1 MLPKSDKERYIC
13 NMAMSQFNIRVYGI
27 LINEKNQVLV
37 TDELIK
43 GKQITKFPGGGL
55 EFGEGTLD
63 CIKREFMEETKMEIE
78 VIEHFYTTDF
88 FQPSAFHKDHQ
99 IISIYYIV
107 KPTSVFDILIKD
119 KVFDF
124 IQKLKYEQQF
134 RWVSVKKISAEDF
147 TLPIDKIVGDQIK
160 KKYNGKT
167 NAIKNPG

>member
-1 MLPKSDKERYIC
+1 
-13 NMAMSQFNIRVYGI
+13 MAMGQFNIRVYGI
-27 LINEKNQVLV
+27 LINEKDQVLV

-55 EFGEGTLD
+55 ELGEGTLD

-78 VIEHFYTTDF
+78 VVEHFYTTDF

-107 KPTSVFDILIKD
+107 KPVSVFDILIKD

-124 IQKLKYEQQF
+124 VQRLKYEQHF
-134 RWVSVKKISAEDF
+134 RWVNLKKISAADF
-147 TLPIDKIVGDQIK
+147 TLPIDKIVGEQLK
-160 KKYNGKT
+160 KKYSTEK
-167 NAIKNPG
+167 NASLR